1 MGGRNNGQI
10 YLAKQG
16 PNLRETLVIILSLQR
31 KNNEIIN
38 LVVVSPGYL
47 PPIFK
52 KLTPHF

>member
-1 MGGRNNGQI
+1 MGGRDNGQI